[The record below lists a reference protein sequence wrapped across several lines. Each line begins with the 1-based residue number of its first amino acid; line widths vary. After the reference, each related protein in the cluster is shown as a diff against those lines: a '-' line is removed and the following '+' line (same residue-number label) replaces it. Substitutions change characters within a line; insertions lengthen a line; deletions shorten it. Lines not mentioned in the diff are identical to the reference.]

1 MEDDLDNLPLDD
13 GAGQGQDGGAPVL
26 NEPDAAGDAPPASAG
41 SQAAA
46 FLDSITEAPASGEP
60 SGAPAGR
67 IRDDQGR
74 FKAADPAQDTSAA
87 PQHGQPPAQG
97 ANPAAA
103 APAPAPPK
111 SPEQEDSELLAGIKS
126 ERGRARVAQIIEER
140 KTAQGEVA
148 AVRELV
154 QAAGMTAETFSQHI
168 EFSRLAN
175 SNDPRDL
182 QQAAQMLEQTRA
194 ELYRRLGQDAPGVD
208 ALSDFPDLAQM
219 VQDMQMPRETALE
232 VAKMRRDQQAAQ
244 ARHQQAQ
251 QVEMETAQFK
261 QDVARAQQSLES
273 YVQTRAHEIDHPARM
288 KALETYFADPRKL
301 QEFATTYQPAQWPA
315 AIRLLYDNV
324 QVAPAAR
331 RPAPAPISGRTGA
344 LGRPAPSADQPSD
357 QRIMSRIDEL
367 GL

>member
-1 MEDDLDNLPLDD
+1 MEDDLDNLPLGGEAD
-13 GAGQGQDGGAPVL
+13 QGQNGGAPAL
-26 NEPDAAGDAPPASAG
+26 NEPDAAGDPPPASAG

-60 SGAPAGR
+60 SAAPNGR
-67 IRDDQGR
+67 ARDDQGR
-74 FKAADPAQDTSAA
+74 FKALDPAQDAAAA
-87 PQHGQPPAQG
+87 PQHQQPPVAG
-97 ANPAAA
+97 AIPAEAK
-103 APAPAPPK
+103 PAVPK
-111 SPEQEDSELLAGIKS
+111 SPEQEESELLAGIKS
-126 ERGRARVAQIIEER
+126 DRGRARVAQIIEER

-194 ELYRRLGQDAPGVD
+194 DLYRKLGQDAPGVD

-232 VAKMRRDQQAAQ
+232 VAKMRRDQQAVHAQ
-244 ARHQQAQ
+244 RQQVQ
-251 QVEMETAQFK
+251 RVEMETEQFK
-261 QDVARAQQSLES
+261 QDVAKAQQSLES
-273 YVQTRAHEIDHPARM
+273 YVQTRAHEIDHPVRM

-301 QEFATTYQPAQWPA
+301 QEFATTYRPDQWPA
-315 AIRLLYDNV
+315 AIRMLYDNV
-324 QVAPAAR
+324 QVAPPAR
-331 RPAPAPISGRTGA
+331 RQAPTPISGRTGA

>member
-1 MEDDLDNLPLDD
+1 MEDDLDNQPPNDE
-13 GAGQGQDGGAPVL
+13 AGQGQDSGAPAL
-26 NEPDAAGDAPPASAG
+26 NEPDTAGDPPPASAG

-46 FLDSITEAPASGEP
+46 FLDSITEAPAAGEA

-67 IRDDQGR
+67 ARDDQGR
-74 FKAADPAQDTSAA
+74 FKAVDPAQDPAAA
-87 PQHGQPPAQG
+87 PQHQQPPEQG
-97 ANPAAA
+97 ANPPAATPVA
-103 APAPAPPK
+103 PK

-244 ARHQQAQ
+244 ARQQQAQ

-261 QDVARAQQSLES
+261 QDVARAQQALES

-301 QEFATTYQPAQWPA
+301 QEFATTYRPAQWPT
-315 AIRLLYDNV
+315 AIRMLYDNV

-357 QRIMSRIDEL
+357 QRIMSHIDSL

>member
-103 APAPAPPK
+103 AAPAPPK

-154 QAAGMTAETFSQHI
+154 QAAGMTAESFSQHI

-208 ALSDFPDLAQM
+208 ALSDFPDLAQQ
-219 VQDMQMPRETALE
+219 VQNLQMPRETALE

-315 AIRLLYDNV
+315 AIRMLYDNV

-331 RPAPAPISGRTGA
+331 RPTPAPISGRTGA

>member
-46 FLDSITEAPASGEP
+46 FLDSITEGGAKEDASGEP
-60 SGAPAGR
+60 AGR
-67 IRDDQGR
+67 ARDDQGR

-103 APAPAPPK
+103 PAAPK

-168 EFSRLAN
+168 EFSRLTN

-244 ARHQQAQ
+244 ARHQQVQ

-301 QEFATTYQPAQWPA
+301 MEFASTYQPRQWPN
-315 AIRLLYDNV
+315 AIRMLYDNV

-331 RPAPAPISGRTGA
+331 RPTPAPISGRTGA